1 MSKSKVDYSELVV
14 ALQNGND
21 RKANQ
26 LLEELLPRLV
36 DYLKAAMDA
45 DEDAAKDC
53 VYQAFADVY
62 EKIREDKIQNEKY
75 IFKYLIRAS
84 RNEYIKYVNWDNR
97 YDRSEDD
104 IDHFVEPAKQY
115 EQLLDEER
123 QQILEQCL
131 DELRTKSR
139 KFISY
144 FFEKP
149 YVSTEQAHKHFKI
162 SRANVRTKK
171 TRILKKLHECYKR
184 KSRK

>member
-14 ALQNGND
+14 ALQNGD
-21 RKANQ
+21 DLRANQ

-36 DYLKAAMDA
+36 DYLKAAMNA

-62 EKIREDKIQNEKY
+62 EKIREDKIKNEKF
-75 IFKYLIRAS
+75 IFKYLIQAS
-84 RNEYIKYVNWDNR
+84 RNEYIKYVNWEKR
-97 YDRSEDD
+97 YDRSDND
-104 IDHFVEPAKQY
+104 IDHIVEPAKQF

-131 DELRTKSR
+131 DELREKTR

-149 YVSTEQAHKHFKI
+149 YVSTEQAHKHFQI